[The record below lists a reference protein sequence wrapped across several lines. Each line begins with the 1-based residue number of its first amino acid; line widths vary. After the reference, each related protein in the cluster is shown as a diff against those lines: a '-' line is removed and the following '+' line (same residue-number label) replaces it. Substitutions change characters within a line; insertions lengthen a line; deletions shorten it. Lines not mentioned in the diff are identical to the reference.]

1 MVITS
6 VAHWQPHIV
15 KEVEYIGTHF
25 SFYIDQITGAMV
37 E

>member
-6 VAHWQPHIV
+6 VAHWQPHMV
-15 KEVEYIGTHF
+15 GAVEYIGTHF
-25 SFYIDQITGAMV
+25 AFYVDQTTGALV